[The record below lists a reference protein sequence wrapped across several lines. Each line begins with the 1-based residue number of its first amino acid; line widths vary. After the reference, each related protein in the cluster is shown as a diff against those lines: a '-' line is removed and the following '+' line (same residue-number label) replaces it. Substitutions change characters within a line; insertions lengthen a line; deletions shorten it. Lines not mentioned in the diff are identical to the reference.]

1 MVIVKFFPKQAVLDK
16 ERGDVGNF
24 LNLPYH
30 NGNNYSTRYAY
41 DDEGNAMNIDKF
53 LEEVEKNLLLQK
65 SLKIKSYKEKS
76 EFFDAPFCIEAYI
89 NENGHVES
97 GNRDNFLFQ
106 YAVYAK
112 RNGQMNLNKRFMSF
126 IISIFLLPYLLNK

>member
-1 MVIVKFFPKQAVLDK
+1 LLLGQKVEVLTFFVFLKEYAPAKLVLEKMSEIASSIGHGDCEIFPKQAVLDK

-53 LEEVEKNLLLQK
+53 LEEVEKK
-65 SLKIKSYKEKS
+65 SLTTE
-76 EFFDAPFCIEAYI
+76 EFKKLK
-89 NENGHVES
+89 V
-97 GNRDNFLFQ
+97 
-106 YAVYAK
+106 
-112 RNGQMNLNKRFMSF
+112 NKRKVR
-126 IISIFLLPYLLNK
+126 IL